1 MFVKLIFNTGTA
13 PWNTFKILDYLI
25 NQRPA
30 TGTNLQTYIAGVNST
45 LGNLIDGTNSAIWN
59 SGTGITALTAN
70 TKSVYHKPTSSLYS
84 FRWAVE
90 LSGYDNTANHKHV
103 AEMADL
109 NAASVSTTNNP
120 LIFHYWNTTG
130 TSISSITSEGIGVF
144 SVNSA
149 ATSGTGTYP
158 TLLNQAPG
166 VSFGNL
172 YDANYTS
179 SNMTGAIM
187 YITDNCFMLSFTGA
201 AVKYPNGFPAGTNL
215 ANLSY
220 YRGIHFVGAYTRIDP
235 WNTAANGIP
244 PFVCSQQG
252 SPNGIGGGFLASLN
266 QVSTLQNAGS
276 TAAIGGAAL
285 VADRQ
290 LNNGY
295 SSTNTTQPYVV
306 GGTTGG
312 AVNFGCGNRF
322 NDVYGLCESSTD
334 PSVASATASIGT
346 YANIGVPLCRSAG
359 VRYLSSD
366 LKSTSYAL
374 LPLTWANS
382 FYNSNGGNISD
393 KTGVFWFN
401 GDYFPGDILTSGTK
415 TYVLWP
421 GCFSHTERIA
431 LAVPRE

>member
-1 MFVKLIFNTGTA
+1 MFVKLIFNTGSA
-13 PWNTFKILDYLI
+13 PWNAFKILSYLI

-30 TGTNLQTYIAGVNST
+30 TGTNLQTYILATGNTT
-45 LGNLIDGTNSAIWN
+45 LGNMIDGTNSAIWN

-70 TKSVYHKPTSSLYS
+70 TKSVYYKPTSTMYS
-84 FRWAVE
+84 YRWAVE
-90 LSGYDNTANHKHV
+90 LSGYDDANHKHV
-103 AEMADL
+103 VELDDPS
-109 NAASVSTTNNP
+109 AASVSTTLDP
-120 LIFHYWNTTG
+120 LISHYWNTTG
-130 TSISSITSEGIGVF
+130 TSISSITSEAIATQ
-144 SVNSA
+144 SVGTAS
-149 ATSGTGTYP
+149 TTGTGTYP

-166 VSFGNL
+166 VSYANL

-201 AVKYPNGFPAGTNL
+201 GVKYPNGFPAGTIL

-252 SPNGIGGGFLASLN
+252 SPNGLGNGFLASLN
-266 QVSTLQNAGS
+266 QVSTTQNAGS

-290 LNNGY
+290 VNNSY
-295 SSTNTTQPYVV
+295 SSSNTTQPYIV

-322 NDVYGLCESSTD
+322 NDVYGLCENSTD
-334 PSVASATASIGT
+334 PTSASATASIAT
-346 YANIGVPLCRSAG
+346 YANIGAPLNRTAG
-359 VRYLSSD
+359 IRYLSSD

-393 KTGVFWFN
+393 KTGVFWFS